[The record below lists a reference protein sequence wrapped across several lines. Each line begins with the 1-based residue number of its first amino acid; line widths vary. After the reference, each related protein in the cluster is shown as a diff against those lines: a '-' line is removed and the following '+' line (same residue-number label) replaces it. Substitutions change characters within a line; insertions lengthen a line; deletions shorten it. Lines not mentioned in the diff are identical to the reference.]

1 MVRISKK
8 VEYALIALRY
18 IANSKEQLVTSNEIS
33 QKLKLSRELIAKLL
47 QKLKGRD
54 ILVSNQGV
62 KGGYQFNVAPNE
74 VSLYDVIEIIEGNI
88 ALVECLDKKKDIECD
103 LFKDCKIRG
112 TIEKLQKEFTKLL
125 KSKKISDFI

>member
-18 IANSKEQLVTSNEIS
+18 IANLKERLVTSNEIS
-33 QKLKLSRELIAKLL
+33 QKLKLSRELTAKIL
-47 QKLKGRD
+47 QSLKGRG
-54 ILVSNQGV
+54 ILASNQGV
-62 KGGYQFNVAPNE
+62 KGGYQFNVEPDE
-74 VSLYDVIEIIEGNI
+74 VSLYDVIETIDGKF
-88 ALVECLDKKKDIECD
+88 AMTACLDKKKDIECD

-112 TIEKLQKEFTKLL
+112 TIEKLQWEFSKLL